1 MIESVYYNGKNTKG
15 TEDMSERQEHKKR
28 YNMRLEYIAR
38 FNKWLD
44 AEPPIVLFLR
54 WKKWKKNRPVWKDIE
69 NQ

>member
-1 MIESVYYNGKNTKG
+1 
-15 TEDMSERQEHKKR
+15 MSERQEHKKR
-28 YNMRLEYIAR
+28 YNMRSEYIAR

-44 AEPPIVLFLR
+44 AEPQIVFFWR

>member
-1 MIESVYYNGKNTKG
+1 
-15 TEDMSERQEHKKR
+15 MSERHEHKKR

-38 FNKWLD
+38 FNRWLD

-54 WKKWKKNRPVWKDIE
+54 WKKWKKSRPVWKDIG

>member
-1 MIESVYYNGKNTKG
+1 
-15 TEDMSERQEHKKR
+15 MSERQEHKKR

-44 AEPPIVLFLR
+44 AEPPIVFFWR
-54 WKKWKKNRPVWKDIE
+54 WKKRKNNRPIWRNIE